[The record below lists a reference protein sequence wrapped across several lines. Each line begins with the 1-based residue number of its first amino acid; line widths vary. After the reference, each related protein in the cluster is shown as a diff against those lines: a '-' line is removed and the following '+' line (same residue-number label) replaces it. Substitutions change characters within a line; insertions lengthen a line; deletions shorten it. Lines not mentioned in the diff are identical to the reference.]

1 MRKQPKGRATKQIA
15 AYAPVER
22 VEKWEEFCKQYEP
35 NLSRSKLLLA
45 AAEDFMDRAIRFG
58 IDIKTLRP
66 VEPRGGGSARPFDD
80 GYDGGSPA
88 S

>member
-1 MRKQPKGRATKQIA
+1 MMRRQPRGRATKQIA
-15 AYAPVER
+15 AYAPMDR
-22 VEKWEEFCKQYEP
+22 VEKWEAFCKQYEP

-58 IDIKTLRP
+58 IDVKTLRP
-66 VEPRGGGSARPFDD
+66 AEPSTGSRD
-80 GYDGGSPA
+80 GSSP